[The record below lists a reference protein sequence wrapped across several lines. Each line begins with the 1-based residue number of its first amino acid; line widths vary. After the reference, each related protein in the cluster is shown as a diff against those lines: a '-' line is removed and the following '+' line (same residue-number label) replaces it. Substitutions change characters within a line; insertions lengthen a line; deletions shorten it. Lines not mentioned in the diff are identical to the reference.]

1 MPEQN
6 LLGQAAIVTGGGTGI
21 GRAIALELAS
31 RGCDIAL
38 CGRRV
43 EPLEETAQAVAALG
57 RKTHVASVDV
67 SDGAAA
73 AAFVADVVKAFGKID
88 ILVNNAGVT
97 RDNLLV
103 RMSEEEWDT
112 VVDTNLKGAFLLSK
126 AVARPM
132 MKQRCGAIVCIS
144 SVVGVVGNAGQSNY
158 AASKAGLLGLVK
170 SMARELAPRGIRVNA
185 VAPGFIRSQMTDAI
199 PQNLRDAAL
208 ANIPAAR
215 FGEPEDVAR
224 AVAFLCSPDA
234 SYITGQTLG
243 VNGGLAM

>member
-1 MPEQN
+1 MSEQN
-6 LLGQAAIVTGGGTGI
+6 LTGLAAIVTGGGTGI
-21 GRAIALELAS
+21 GRATAIELAS

-43 EPLEETAQAVAALG
+43 EPLEETARAVTALG
-57 RKTHVASVDV
+57 RKAHVASVDV
-67 SDGAAA
+67 GDAAAA
-73 AAFVADVVKAFGKID
+73 AAFAAEVVKTFGKVD

-97 RDNLLV
+97 RDNLLM
-103 RMSEEEWDT
+103 RMSEEEWDA

-132 MKQRCGAIVCIS
+132 MKQRSGAIVCIS
-144 SVVGVVGNAGQSNY
+144 SVVGLVGNAGQCNY

-170 SMARELAPRGIRVNA
+170 SMARELAPRGVRVNA
-185 VAPGFIRSQMTDAI
+185 VAPGFIRSQMTDSL
-199 PQNLRDAAL
+199 PQNLRDAAM

-215 FGEPEDVAR
+215 FGEPEDVAK

-234 SYITGQTLG
+234 SYITGQTLS